1 MAELTIPLW
10 EVALRLLLAVLCGA
24 IGFEREVRDQ
34 PAGFRTHILLG
45 LGAALFTLVSAYG
58 FEPFTRA
65 TLGGGGLQF
74 DPTRIAAQIVA
85 GVGFLGAGAIIRQGR
100 DVRGLTTAA
109 SLWAASAI
117 GMAVGAG
124 YLFGAAA
131 ATTLAMATL
140 YALRRFRSSIISPL
154 RLDSAGLELDM
165 GTTRRAPPTRC
176 GTRTPRHHHPQ
187 HRRRDRPGTVPLQA
201 ADQDP
206 SLHGHSRRTRRALQ
220 HCRGASH
227 RAHWPQ
233 GLRVRHRTR
242 NNRRVIEPRWVQANP
257 KEKAVKPRPPNLS
270 CSRKLSSRFGLRLGL
285 GLF

>member
-10 EVALRLLLAVLCGA
+10 EVVLRLVLASLLCGA

-45 LGAALFTLVSAYG
+45 VGAALFTLVSAYG

-65 TLGGGGLQF
+65 ALGSGGLQF

-131 ATTLAMATL
+131 ATLLAMATL
-140 YALRRFRSSIISPL
+140 YALRRFRSSVISPM
-154 RLDSAGLELDM
+154 RLGSADLEFSLKATEDGPTSALEVLERHDITIRTM
-165 GTTRRAPPTRC
+165 DAEIDEERARYRLQIRVQPSADVHAALAELSGIPKVERVSLI
-176 GTRTPRHHHPQ
+176 GF
-187 HRRRDRPGTVPLQA
+187 RDYESGRPG
-201 ADQDP
+201 
-206 SLHGHSRRTRRALQ
+206 R
-220 HCRGASH
+220 
-227 RAHWPQ
+227 
-233 GLRVRHRTR
+233 
-242 NNRRVIEPRWVQANP
+242 
-257 KEKAVKPRPPNLS
+257 
-270 CSRKLSSRFGLRLGL
+270 
-285 GLF
+285 